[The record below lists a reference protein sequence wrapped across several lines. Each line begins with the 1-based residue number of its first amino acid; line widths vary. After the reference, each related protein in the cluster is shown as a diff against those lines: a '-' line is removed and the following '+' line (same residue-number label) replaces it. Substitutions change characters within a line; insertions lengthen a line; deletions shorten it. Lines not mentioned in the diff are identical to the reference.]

1 MVDADADRRRGAL
14 AAAGAY
20 VCWGAF
26 PLYFKAVGAIAPLEL
41 VAHRIAWSLVFLAA
55 VLGLQ
60 RHLAWLG
67 PALRTPRVIGS
78 FAASACT
85 LALNWFVFVWA
96 VAHGHVVEASLGYFI
111 NPLVNVAVGAGVL
124 KERLRPAQWLAVGL
138 AAAGVVWLTWQ
149 GGRLPWIA
157 LVLALSFSAYGLQRK
172 LAPLGT
178 LEGLTLETLVLAPM
192 ALGAL
197 GWWIAQGQSDFVHVD
212 ASTRLLV
219 MAAGPITA
227 IPLLLFAYGA
237 RRISFSL
244 LGLLQYIGPTLQ
256 LASGVFLMGESFDRT
271 RLLGF
276 SIIWAALGVYS
287 VESAWQSRRAT
298 MSQ

>member
-60 RHLAWLG
+60 RHLAWLR